1 MDQPIRI
8 YLVGAHATGKTTLA
22 RMIRDRYDLPMI
34 SEVARGVLAEMEAQ
48 VDSLRTNVD
57 LVNRYQMEVFERQ
70 ITAEQAQR
78 GSFVSDRAFCNLAY
92 AAHHSTILGKIFA
105 DPRLQEYMDSVRKG
119 VVFFVRP
126 QRRLLVQD
134 GVREALEWDEVVRID
149 GMVKLMLE
157 MFDIPYIPMESLSM
171 QERLR
176 MVTQVLNLAGLREGG
191 SEAPVSEPGEMNSPV
206 EIPLPRGFTMSQG
219 LS

>member
-1 MDQPIRI
+1 MDKPIRI

-48 VDSLRTNVD
+48 VDALRTNVE
-57 LVNRYQMEVFERQ
+57 LVNQYQLEVFDRQ
-70 ITAEQAQR
+70 IEAEQAQL

-92 AAHHSTILGKIFA
+92 AAHHSTILGKIFS
-105 DPRLQEYMDSVRKG
+105 DPRLRAYMESVRKG

-126 QRRLLVQD
+126 QRKLLVQD

-176 MVTQVLNLAGLREGG
+176 MITQVLNLAGLNEKSAAAQSESTPAEFPDR
-191 SEAPVSEPGEMNSPV
+191 EAPQ
-206 EIPLPRGFTMSQG
+206 PRGFSMSQG

>member
-1 MDQPIRI
+1 MDKPIRI

-22 RMIRDRYDLPMI
+22 RLIRDRYDLPMI

-48 VDSLRTNVD
+48 VDSLRTNVE
-57 LVNRYQMEVFERQ
+57 LVNQYQMEVFERQ
-70 ITAEQAQR
+70 ISSEQAQV

-92 AAHHSTILGKIFA
+92 AAHHSTILGKIFS
-105 DPRLQEYMDSVRKG
+105 DPRLRAYMESVRTG

-126 QRRLLVQD
+126 QHKLLVQD

-176 MVTQVLNLAGLREGG
+176 MITQVLNLAGLSEKSHAAMPELETNGNAPR
-191 SEAPVSEPGEMNSPV
+191 EAPSA
-206 EIPLPRGFTMSQG
+206 RGFSMGRG

>member
-1 MDQPIRI
+1 MDKPIRI

-34 SEVARGVLAEMEAQ
+34 SEVARGILAEMEAQ
-48 VDSLRTNVD
+48 VDSLRTNVE
-57 LVNRYQMEVFERQ
+57 LVNQYQMEVFERQ
-70 ITAEQAQR
+70 ISSEQAQV

-92 AAHHSTILGKIFA
+92 AAHHSTILGKIFS
-105 DPRLQEYMDSVRKG
+105 DPRLRAYMESVRTG

-126 QRRLLVQD
+126 QRKLLVQD
-134 GVREALEWDEVVRID
+134 GVREALEWDDVVRID

-157 MFDIPYIPMESLSM
+157 MFDIPYIPMESLSI

-176 MVTQVLNLAGLREGG
+176 MITQVLNLAGLSEKSHAAMSQLETNGNPTR
-191 SEAPVSEPGEMNSPV
+191 EAPSA
-206 EIPLPRGFTMSQG
+206 RGFSMG
-219 LS
+219 RELS